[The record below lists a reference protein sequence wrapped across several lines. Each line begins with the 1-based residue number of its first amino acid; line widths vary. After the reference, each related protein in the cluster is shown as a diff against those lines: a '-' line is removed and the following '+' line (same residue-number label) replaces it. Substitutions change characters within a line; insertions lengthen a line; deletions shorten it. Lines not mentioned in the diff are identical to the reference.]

1 MTGAAVS
8 LEPARQEYM
17 AVAAAAEIH
26 DRDVVFIGT
35 GLPMIA
41 AYLAKYTHAPDL
53 TMVFE
58 SGIIG
63 AKPRGLALGVG
74 DFKLLSRCQKA
85 ASLYYALSLVQGG
98 RIDLGFLGA
107 AEVDQYGNINSTA
120 IGPYDR
126 PKVRLPGSGGA
137 NDIASSA
144 KRLVIIVPHER
155 RKLPAKLS
163 YVTTPGHLEGGD
175 SRQRAGLTGGGPVKV
190 ITTLATLDFEPGTK
204 RMRLA
209 TRHPGVT
216 LDEVKAET
224 GFDLVLPASVPETPR
239 PTTEQIRLLRERI
252 DPEGEYLDLPGARST
267 TKG

>member
-1 MTGAAVS
+1 MS
-8 LEPARQEYM
+8 LEPTRQEYM
-17 AVAAAAEIH
+17 AVAAAAEIR

-63 AKPRGLALGVG
+63 ARPKGLALGVG
-74 DFKLLSRCQKA
+74 DFRLLSRCQKA

-98 RIDLGFLGA
+98 RIDVGFLGA
-107 AEVDQYGNINSTA
+107 AEVDQYGNINSTV
-120 IGPYDR
+120 IGPYER
-126 PKVRLPGSGGA
+126 PTVRLPGSGGA

-144 KRLVIIVPHER
+144 GRIVIIVPHER
-155 RKLPAKLS
+155 RKFPARLH
-163 YVTTPGHLEGGD
+163 YLTTPGHLSGGD

-209 TRHPGVT
+209 TLHPGVT
-216 LDEVKAET
+216 LDEVRAQT
-224 GFDLVLPASVPETPR
+224 GFDLVVPPSVPETPR
-239 PTTEQIRLLRERI
+239 PTAEQIRLLRERI
-252 DPEGEYLDLPGARST
+252 DPDGEYLDHPAVPPA